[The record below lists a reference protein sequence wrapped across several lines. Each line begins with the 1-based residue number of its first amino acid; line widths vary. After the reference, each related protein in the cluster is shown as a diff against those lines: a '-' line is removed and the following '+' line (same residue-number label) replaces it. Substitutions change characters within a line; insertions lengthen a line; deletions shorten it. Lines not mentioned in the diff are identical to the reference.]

1 MRNRLIALLLTM
13 LITLAWI
20 PCTMSE
26 TLLDEGFYTAVIILE
41 KELGKVNPF
50 INEKGVFEQVQS
62 DDFDTSKASLLAIF
76 SIDEEAIL
84 ICGKIDDYRCSV
96 AMWSNIQKSKV
107 AEAGKLFLQNYEI
120 VQENSKGSVYAV
132 VNGAGIEYAAK
143 TVEEADSILAI
154 YDRSFGSLAST
165 TTASVVRSLSQQEN
179 EEAQSTTRSSDIYY
193 VGNRNS
199 KKFHYPNCNSVGQ
212 MKDSNKVIFIPE
224 KKLLTRG
231 INLVKTAIREITYC

>member
-212 MKDSNKVIFIPE
+212 MKDSNKVI
-224 KKLLTRG
+224 LYS
-231 INLVKTAIREITYC
+231 REEATDKGYQPCKNCNP

>member
-1 MRNRLIALLLTM
+1 MRNRLVALLLTM
-13 LITLAWI
+13 LIILAWI
-20 PCTMSE
+20 PCSMSE
-26 TLLDEGFYTAVIILE
+26 TLPDEGFYTAVLILE

-50 INEKGVFEQVQS
+50 INENGVFEQVQS

-96 AMWSNIQKSKV
+96 AMWSNIQKSTV
-107 AEAGKLFLQNYEI
+107 VEVGKLFLQNYEI
-120 VQENSKGSVYAV
+120 VKEKSKGAVYAV
-132 VNGAGIEYAAK
+132 VNGAGVEYAAK
-143 TVEEADSILAI
+143 TIEEADSTLAI
-154 YDRSFGSLAST
+154 YDRSFGSLASK

-179 EEAQSTTRSSDIYY
+179 EETQSTRSSDIYY

-212 MKDSNKVIFIPE
+212 MKDSNKVILYSRE
-224 KKLLTRG
+224 E
-231 INLVKTAIREITYC
+231 AIDKGYQPCKNCNP

>member
-120 VQENSKGSVYAV
+120 VQDNSKGSVYAV

-199 KKFHYPNCNSVGQ
+199 TKFHYPNCNSVGQ
-212 MKDSNKVIFIPE
+212 MKDSNKVI
-224 KKLLTRG
+224 LYS
-231 INLVKTAIREITYC
+231 REEATDKGYQPCKNCNP